1 MWHTTPTLTST
12 ITLRLSLLPCAL
24 GNTECVFWE
33 KLHRH
38 TKVYYDQQFYRLCL
52 GQNIHFYLR
61 CKDPVNIKNK
71 KKKIKTIK
79 TFNDQSLLSELQ
91 FYICT
96 FFKPGQGEKFSQ
108 PSKTALKYI
117 HTTSKTFHAITFTCL
132 LCQHFFDWVFSA
144 IFEQNLFRHSPASQ
158 ILK

>member
-71 KKKIKTIK
+71 KKIKTIK

-117 HTTSKTFHAITFTCL
+117 HTTSKTFHAIAFTCL
-132 LCQHFFDWVFSA
+132 LCQHFFEWVFSA
-144 IFEQNLFRHSPASQ
+144 IFEQNLFHHSPAFQ